1 MWYINVKSYFKNKI
15 NLGVFKMHLKSIL
28 LCAIVAVFV
37 QNSSVYAQDG
47 QTGSF
52 KITSTSE
59 AILGKEMASDFEERI
74 AIDEEINWWTYVPK
88 AYDPANPPGILL
100 YQTYLS
106 NTEDPT
112 GWKSAMDDRN
122 MILIRIIGKGG
133 EYPQRKELFLSVLA
147 PMVLQQRYTID
158 SSRIYTTANGGCN
171 NAGAMAQ
178 YYPNIV
184 KGAIY
189 INCNPSVWRNKEPD
203 LVEIMRQNRYYFI
216 AGRDRTEQIDNKQ
229 EIRKYKKAGIEN
241 VKFVRTG
248 RLNRTDNL
256 SRTQLM
262 KAIDYLDDN
271 EKVEN

>member
-1 MWYINVKSYFKNKI
+1 M
-15 NLGVFKMHLKSIL
+15 LLKPTFLFAIFVMFILNSIT
-28 LCAIVAVFV
+28 
-37 QNSSVYAQDG
+37 YAQDV

-52 KITSTSE
+52 RITSTSE
-59 AILGKEMASDFEERI
+59 VILGKEMASDFEKQI

-88 AYDPANPPGILL
+88 TYDSDNPPGILL
-100 YQTYLS
+100 YQTYRS

-112 GWKSAMDDRN
+112 GWKTAMDERN

-147 PMVLQQRYTID
+147 PLVLQQRYTID
-158 SSRIYTTANGGCN
+158 SSRIYTTADGGCI

-178 YYPNIV
+178 TYPNIV

-189 INCNPSVWRNKEPD
+189 VNCNPSVWRGKEPD
-203 LVEIMRQNRYYFI
+203 LVDLMRQNRYYFI
-216 AGRDRTEQIDNKQ
+216 AARDRTQQIDNRQ

-248 RLNRTDNL
+248 RLSRSENLNRN
-256 SRTQLM
+256 QL
-262 KAIDYLDDN
+262 KEAIDYLDGN
-271 EKVEN
+271 EVVAE